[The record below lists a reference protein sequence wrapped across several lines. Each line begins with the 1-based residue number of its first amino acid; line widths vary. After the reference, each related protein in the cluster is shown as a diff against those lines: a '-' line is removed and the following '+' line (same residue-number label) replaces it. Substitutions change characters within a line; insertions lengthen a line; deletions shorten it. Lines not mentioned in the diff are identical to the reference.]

1 MELIDQIID
10 AWRIHNRI
18 NLYMLEAI
26 PEEAFGGVLT
36 SGGRDVAA
44 EFAHMH
50 NARVMWLE
58 VTVPDMLEGIG
69 KIATKTK
76 ADKEA
81 ITKDVLRRALED
93 SGRVM
98 ETTLRKGFE
107 EGRIK
112 GFKPHPAAFLGYLIA
127 HDSYHRGEIGIILNQ
142 SGHPLDNETSYGMW
156 EWGDR

>member
-1 MELIDQIID
+1 MELIEQIID

-26 PEEAFGGVLT
+26 PEEAFGGVAA

-50 NARVMWLE
+50 NVRVMWLE
-58 VTVPDMLEGIG
+58 VSIADQMGDIQ
-69 KIATKTK
+69 KIPTKTRS
-76 ADKEA
+76 DKDA
-81 ITKDVLRRALED
+81 ITKNLLRRSLEA
-93 SGRVM
+93 SGNLM
-98 ETTLRKGFE
+98 EIMLRKGFE
-107 EGRIK
+107 EGKIK
-112 GFKPHPAAFLGYLIA
+112 GFKPHPAAFLGYLIS

>member
-26 PEEAFGGVLT
+26 PDEAFGDVSA

-44 EFAHMH
+44 EFAHMY
-50 NARVMWLE
+50 NVRVMWLE
-58 VTVPDMLEGIG
+58 VSVPDQMEGIQ
-69 KIATKTK
+69 KIATKTR
-76 ADKEA
+76 ADKDA
-81 ITKDVLRRALED
+81 ITKDLLRRSLEV

-98 ETTLRKGFE
+98 EAMLKKGFE

-112 GFKPHPAAFLGYLIA
+112 GFKPHPAAFLGYLIS
-127 HDSYHRGEIGIILNQ
+127 HDAYHRGEIGIILNQ
-142 SGHPLDNETSYGMW
+142 SGHPLENETSYGMW